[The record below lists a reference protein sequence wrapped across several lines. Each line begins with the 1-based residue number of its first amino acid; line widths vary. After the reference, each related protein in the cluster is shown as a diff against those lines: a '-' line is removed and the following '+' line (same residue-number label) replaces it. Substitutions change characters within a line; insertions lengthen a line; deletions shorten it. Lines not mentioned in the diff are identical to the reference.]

1 MAIQA
6 RIEYTPEEYLALD
19 RKAEY
24 KSEYVNGRIYA
35 MSGASKEHNLIA
47 GNVFAGLHAQLRGR
61 PCQAYISDMRV
72 KVNTTGG
79 YFYPD
84 VVAVCGE
91 PLFDDEAFDILL
103 NPTVVIEVLSD
114 STEAY
119 DRGEKF
125 YHYRRV
131 QSLSEYVLVAQ
142 DKVRV
147 EHYER
152 QGEGWLLTEIGGL
165 DDTLTLASLE
175 CAIPLRDIYER
186 IDFPASRLSVAGG
199 ESQT

>member
-1 MAIQA
+1 MAIQVQ
-6 RIEYTPEEYLALD
+6 IEYTPEEYLALE
-19 RKAEY
+19 RKAKY

-35 MSGASKEHNLIA
+35 MSGASEEHNLIA
-47 GNVFAGLHAQLRGR
+47 GNVFAGLHTQLRGR
-61 PCQAYISDMRV
+61 TCRAYISDMRV

-91 PLFDDEAFDILL
+91 PLFGDKELDTLL

-125 YHYRRV
+125 AHYRRV
-131 QSLSEYVLVAQ
+131 ESLSEYVLVAQ

-152 QGEGWLLTEIGGL
+152 QGVAWLFTEVSDL
-165 DDTLTLASLE
+165 DDTLTLTSIE
-175 CAIPLRDIYER
+175 CALLVRDIYER
-186 IDFPASRLSVAGG
+186 VEFPGVGLAIAG
-199 ESQT
+199 S